1 MKIVLDTNVL
11 ISYALGNPE
20 IKMILNY
27 ITSIDSEIFADNRL
41 MHEYKV
47 IANRRKLKLN
57 DEAKENL
64 KDWISNNIREII
76 INSPIV
82 KFNPDR
88 QDSKLIEIANSANC
102 DYIISAD
109 KPLVNRASHL
119 TNAKLVTPEL
129 FLEIINPK

>member
-1 MKIVLDTNVL
+1 LKIVLDTNVL

-20 IKMILNY
+20 IMMILNHLAL
-27 ITSIDSEIFADNRL
+27 IDAEILADNRL

-47 IANRRKLKLN
+47 IANRNKLKLTQ
-57 DEAKENL
+57 EAKDNVNN
-64 KDWISNNIREII
+64 WISKYICEIQI
-76 INSPIV
+76 SCPKVN
-82 KFNPDR
+82 FNPDR

-102 DYIISAD
+102 DYIISDD

-129 FLEIINPK
+129 FFEIINPK